1 MKRIIPWLICVPLLT
16 LPCLGQVTYQ
26 KYDCVT
32 RGAEYHIVKS
42 QIESNRQ
49 MIKMLEN
56 EKAKHSV
63 MDSRGSIT
71 RSRIQGVIGAK
82 EDENFRLGQKAF
94 LLIDANK
101 IEDVN
106 RYNKTLQTLR
116 AKVVN
121 NR

>member
-16 LPCLGQVTYQ
+16 FPCLGQVTYQ

-63 MDSRGSIT
+63 MDSRGSVT

-106 RYNKTLQTLR
+106 RYNRTLQTLR
-116 AKVVN
+116 PKVVN

>member
-1 MKRIIPWLICVPLLT
+1 MKKTIPWLLCVPLLT

-32 RGAEYHIVKS
+32 RGVEYHIAKS

-49 MIKMLEN
+49 MIRMLEN
-56 EKAKHSV
+56 EKATHSV
-63 MDSRGSIT
+63 MNSRGSIA

-82 EDENFRLGQKAF
+82 QDENFRLGQKAF
-94 LLIDANK
+94 LLNNANK
-101 IEDVN
+101 INDVN
-106 RYNKTLQTLR
+106 RYNMTLQTLR
-116 AKVVN
+116 TKVVN